1 MFWGH
6 HFPVLLSQ
14 HCFPWNPPSG
24 PYGERSGAGEPSSP
38 VFLSLIFSPTLLRGD
53 IMRFKG
59 ASHHELIL
67 NLQLIPSVTQAREGS
82 RCSWFQWLSEKTG
95 MSETWNYE
103 NGRAQDICQL
113 CDTSSSPL
121 RLSPFLSPPLHVGIL
136 LIFSFQ
142 VDHYSSHS
150 DLLCWNFKNHCAFHI
165 VWPISYLMPNHMER
179 SCHTDTH
186 RHTHR
191 DTHAHA
197 YTDAHTSYICKHTHT
212 QSNFIILWLFWTNRI
227 LGVSLTLTFI
237 GEETGAES
245 LGDFLQVGRKWG
257 AIFIFIFTLIKVLYA
272 NLDVEV
278 NCPLLSSRGE
288 ERIFCRR
295 KGFHPKTGRWA
306 QCCETV
312 AGDSVVWSTARIP
325 FKCIQVEATEHQRG
339 KTAWT

>member
-1 MFWGH
+1 MGSPLPCAAFSTLFPMKPSFRSLWGKIRGRWAKFTCVSLPDFLPDPSTWGH
-6 HFPVLLSQ
+6 HEIRGHKSSWADPESPAYSF
-14 HCFPWNPPSG
+14 HHSG
-24 PYGERSGAGEPSSP
+24 QGRL
-38 VFLSLIFSPTLLRGD
+38 VV
-53 IMRFKG
+53 
-59 ASHHELIL
+59 
-67 NLQLIPSVTQAREGS
+67 QLISVIVREDGDV
-82 RCSWFQWLSEKTG
+82 RD
-95 MSETWNYE
+95 WNYE
-103 NGRAQDICQL
+103 NGRAQDICHSCVIPQAA
-113 CDTSSSPL
+113 PL
-121 RLSPFLSPPLHVGIL
+121 DWTLSPFLSPPLHVGIL
-136 LIFSFQ
+136 LIFSLQ
-142 VDHYSSHS
+142 VDRYSSHS

-165 VWPISYLMPNHMER
+165 VWPISYFMQTRMER

-191 DTHAHA
+191 DAHAHA
-197 YTDAHTSYICKHTHT
+197 HTDAHTSYICKHTHT

-227 LGVSLTLTFI
+227 LGVSLTLI

-245 LGDFLQVGRKWG
+245 LGDFLQVGRKWR

-295 KGFHPKTGRWA
+295 KGFRPKPGRWA

-325 FKCIQVEATEHQRG
+325 FKCIQVEATEYQRG